1 MNANAG
7 SNDGHLDE
15 LALDALR
22 AGEGSPEDAAHAENC
37 PRCRAAL
44 AGIAQFE
51 AHLKAAQPHIP
62 EVPQDLEYRIFRAY
76 RDIRGKRGAGAHP
89 SLMRRWALPA
99 AGLAAAA
106 AVTLTLRLAPPGGP
120 EHALR
125 EQDQVALAPRPSSV
139 PPGGPEAPNAAAV
152 DIVDAFRLARALRD
166 GRKVAGA
173 WDADGSGAVDGAD
186 VQALARRAVAL

>member
-106 AVTLTLRLAPPGGP
+106 AVTLTLRLAPPGEP
-120 EHALR
+120 AKALR
-125 EQDQVALAPRPSSV
+125 ERDQVALAPLPSTPAGV
-139 PPGGPEAPNAAAV
+139 PETPNVAAV

>member
-1 MNANAG
+1 MNANVEP
-7 SNDGHLDE
+7 NDGHLDE

-22 AGEGSPEDAAHAENC
+22 AGEGSPENAAHAESC

-44 AGIAQFE
+44 AGMALLEAQ
-51 AHLKAAQPHIP
+51 LKGAQPRIP
-62 EVPQDLEYRIFRAY
+62 RVPQDLEYRIFRAY
-76 RDIRGKRGAGAHP
+76 RDILGKRGTGAHP

-106 AVTLTLRLAPPGGP
+106 AVTLTLRLAPPGEP
-120 EHALR
+120 AKALR
-125 EQDQVALAPRPSSV
+125 EQDQVALAPPPSSV
-139 PPGGPEAPNAAAV
+139 PAGGPEAPNAAAV

-186 VQALARRAVAL
+186 VQAIARRAVAL